1 MRAKWALYHCGPWP
15 RPTSVALQ
23 EPRPNAPYLSL
34 QLPQKHPH
42 SPAPGF
48 PCFPPQGPKRLPQL
62 QALAA
67 GSQEPGPWVHV
78 GACRPQRP
86 RVTPWNPQRHPA
98 HRLWQTAATP
108 GSPPCL
114 KATRPQD
121 SVPDTGPWW
130 APTNPGHLTSVSTG
144 SSGPRRVP
152 RPRAAPK
159 SPSSV
164 AAANRGLQL
173 RTPAA
178 SDGFPS
184 TRFPREGS
192 PWTEAQLT
200 WASASSCGPRWVSG
214 HQLAS
219 FCPGSQTAGERRPAG
234 SRSGGYSCGRT
245 QVASQQRPM
254 KLLSVRLSQPAE
266 AWSHYRT
273 SGFLRLL
280 CGTVDSEARH
290 KPLFPG
296 AWLTPLDPESR
307 AQAHQKRL
315 QYQALPPWT
324 QTPGLYV
331 WTVAPGQAPGT
342 KTQTSPPAY
351 PGTRPTCPRSP
362 SAMHTSRISGGLTG
376 DGVCLLKPVCEDWR
390 RCLHPQT
397 CRRQRKSTKILIP
410 RKWRFH

>member
-1 MRAKWALYHCGPWP
+1 MSANNKRLANKWSKTGCIGTAFLWVLIQKSLLPPQHTFEQLPAHETFTGAKDFREGTQPFGWRTEILKKLERKGHSPSPLRVALAPPARDEGEVGTLSLWTLTKANVCGPAGTQAQCTIP
-15 RPTSVALQ
+15 VPPVAP
-23 EPRPNAPYLSL
+23 EAS
-34 QLPQKHPH
+34 
-42 SPAPGF
+42 SF
-48 PCFPPQGPKRLPQL
+48 PCSRLPQHL
-62 QALAA
+62 SGSRPQVASLTPGSGSSFPRTWALRAHGCLPTPEAPDHSLEPPATSSTQALANCC
-67 GSQEPGPWVHV
+67 H
-78 GACRPQRP
+78 
-86 RVTPWNPQRHPA
+86 T
-98 HRLWQTAATP
+98 RL
-108 GSPPCL
+108 SPCL

-130 APTNPGHLTSVSTG
+130 ASTNPGQLTSVSTG
-144 SSGPRRVP
+144 SSGPRKVP

-184 TRFPREGS
+184 TRFSRGGS
-192 PWTEAQLT
+192 PRTEAQLT
-200 WASASSCGPRWVSG
+200 WASASSRGPRWVSG

-219 FCPGSQTAGERRPAG
+219 FCSGSQRASERRPAG

-245 QVASQQRPM
+245 QVASQLSPTR
-254 KLLSVRLSQPAE
+254 LLSVRLSQPAE

-307 AQAHQKRL
+307 AQTHQKRL
-315 QYQALPPWT
+315 
-324 QTPGLYV
+324 
-331 WTVAPGQAPGT
+331 
-342 KTQTSPPAY
+342 
-351 PGTRPTCPRSP
+351 
-362 SAMHTSRISGGLTG
+362 
-376 DGVCLLKPVCEDWR
+376 
-390 RCLHPQT
+390 
-397 CRRQRKSTKILIP
+397 
-410 RKWRFH
+410 